1 MKFIRR
7 FCLILCALGVF
18 LNVTLSNALQART
31 INDQTGNHT
40 QSKQIAFRKV
50 SQDPQLNAFEFEED
64 IELDEDGGDFS
75 HSMELVLSN
84 YQSPILSF
92 QDLNC
97 RKYSYYSTSV
107 VWNKHPLFIHFQNF
121 RI

>member
-1 MKFIRR
+1 VKFIRR

-18 LNVTLSNALQART
+18 LNVTLSNVVQART
-31 INDQTGNHT
+31 ITNQSGNES

-50 SQDPQLNAFEFEED
+50 SQDPQLNAVEFEED
-64 IELDEDGGDFS
+64 VELDEGDFGQS
-75 HSMELVLSN
+75 ILWAFSS

-92 QDLNC
+92 QFLNC
-97 RKYSYYSTSV
+97 KKYSYYSTSV